1 MQLSILSNVPI
12 VKHVKDSDDDPINMV
27 TMKINANSI
36 LSVMD
41 RLVKRIELFE
51 KVLSQLAREEY
62 LRVLLPQASSAI
74 QHMTLEMMELR
85 RDTQENIDMFR
96 MVTNCGRTR
105 TSGDEE
111 MDKLIEA
118 VMRADKTH
126 SSS

>member
-1 MQLSILSNVPI
+1 MQLSILSNGPI
-12 VKHVKDSDDDPINMV
+12 VKHVKGSDDDPINMV

-105 TSGDEE
+105 TSGDEK
-111 MDKLIEA
+111 MDKLIDA
-118 VMRADKTH
+118 VTRADKTH

>member
-1 MQLSILSNVPI
+1 MQLSILSNAPI
-12 VKHVKDSDDDPINMV
+12 VKHVKDSDEDPINMV

-51 KVLSQLAREEY
+51 KVLTQLANEEY
-62 LRVLLPQASSAI
+62 VRVLLPQACGAI
-74 QHMTLEMMELR
+74 RHMTIEMSELR

-105 TSGDEE
+105 TAGDEE
-111 MDKLIEA
+111 MDKLIDA
-118 VMRADKTH
+118 VTQAGKTH
-126 SSS
+126 RA